1 MTKIYINVVGWR
13 DENILSKWFN
23 NIKHVKKESLSKIV
37 GNVIIYIT
45 DDMFSPKWGQWGPN
59 FIRRRTAGGNC
70 DL

>member
-45 DDMFSPKWGQWGPN
+45 DDMFSPKRGQWGPN